1 MWKPQSLPLKIPFV
15 FKEEAWGI
23 VSAKYREYQIALI
36 HPVLETNL
44 SFFNHW
50 FKMRKL
56 QKCENFPLPCTNLAT
71 NQRSAVLWQ
80 MWHMNLTSVP
90 SSSTPV
96 HAAPFWLH
104 CSLGSL
110 FKSYSSLEVPLSPG
124 NLPQLT
130 GLEGA
135 FPPLKSGTYIRI
147 SQLTFSHFPG

>member
-15 FKEEAWGI
+15 FKEEAWWI
-23 VSAKYREYQIALI
+23 VSAKYQEYQIALI

-44 SFFNHW
+44 SFFIGSRW
-50 FKMRKL
+50 
-56 QKCENFPLPCTNLAT
+56 ENSKNVKTSLCCVLIWQQTRDQP
-71 NQRSAVLWQ
+71 VLWQ

-135 FPPLKSGTYIRI
+135 FPPLNSSGTYFRI
-147 SQLTFSHFPG
+147 SQLTFSPFPG